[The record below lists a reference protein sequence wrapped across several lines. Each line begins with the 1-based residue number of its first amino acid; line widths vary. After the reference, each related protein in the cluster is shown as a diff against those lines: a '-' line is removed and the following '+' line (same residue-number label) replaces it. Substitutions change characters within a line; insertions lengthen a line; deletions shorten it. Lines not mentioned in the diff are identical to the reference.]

1 MFNFNNSKIYL
12 DYASTTSISDK
23 VLKKM
28 MPYFNDVFFNASSI
42 HKGGV
47 LAKNAIKESREII
60 ARGLSVKAQD
70 VYFVGSGTESVN
82 LALLGVARKFLFDEK
97 FKNELNGEKPHLIIT
112 EIEHPSVMEAARTLA
127 SEGADVTILP
137 VLQNGLIHPQT
148 VRAAIKPNT
157 VLVSIMFANNE
168 IGTIL
173 PISKI
178 GKEIL
183 ELKKSFGREKD
194 QFPFF
199 HTDASQAVNYFSVQ
213 VEKLGV
219 DLMTID
225 AGKFY
230 GPKGV
235 GVLYKRSSVPILPII
250 FGGSQESGLRA
261 GTENTAGIVGCAE
274 AFKEAQKIRES
285 ESKRLIE
292 LRDIFI
298 KEVLAKFPEATLN
311 GDEKERL
318 PNNVNICFPGSN
330 AEFLVLALDA
340 KSISVS
346 STTACKSLGD
356 TSYSYVVEAIG
367 KKDCAS
373 SSIRFSFGRDTD
385 AKKLKKVIKVLE
397 NLKLDLKL

>member
-1 MFNFNNSKIYL
+1 MFSFNNRRIYL
-12 DYASTTSISDK
+12 DYAATTPVSK
-23 VLKKM
+23 TVLKKM
-28 MPYFNDVFFNASSI
+28 QPFHNEVFFNPSSI

-47 LAKNAIKESREII
+47 LAKNAVKDSREII
-60 ARGLSVKAQD
+60 ARGLSVKSQD
-70 VYFVGSGTESVN
+70 VYFVGSGTGSIN
-82 LALLGVARKFLFDEK
+82 IALLGVLRKFLIDED
-97 FKNELNGEKPHLIIT
+97 FKKELNGEKPHLIIS
-112 EIEHPSVMEAARTLA
+112 EIEHPAVMEVARTLV
-127 SEGADVTILP
+127 SEGVELTILP

-157 VLVSIMFANNE
+157 VLISIMFANNE

-178 GKEIL
+178 SKEIQDF
-183 ELKKSFGREKD
+183 KKDLGREKN

-225 AGKFY
+225 SGKFY

-235 GVLYKRSSVPILPII
+235 GVLYKKHWVPISPII
-250 FGGSQESGLRA
+250 FGGSQENGLRA
-261 GTENTAGIVGCAE
+261 GTENVAGIVGCAE
-274 AFKEAQKIRES
+274 AFKEAQKNRES
-285 ESKRLIE
+285 ESERLTK
-292 LRDIFI
+292 LRDFFI
-298 KEVLAKFPEATLN
+298 KEILNKFPTATLN

-318 PNNVNICFPGSN
+318 PNNVNICFPKSN
-330 AEFLVLALDA
+330 AEFLVLSLDA
-340 KSISVS
+340 KNIAVS

-356 TSYSYVVEAIG
+356 TAYSYVVEALG
-367 KKDCAS
+367 KPECAS

-385 AKKLKKVIKVLE
+385 LKKLKKVIKVLE
-397 NLKLDLKL
+397 KINLI

>member
-1 MFNFNNSKIYL
+1 MFKFNNSKIFL
-12 DYASTTSISDK
+12 DYAATTPVSK
-23 VLKKM
+23 LVFKKM
-28 MPYFNDVFFNASSI
+28 RPFFSDFFFNASSI

-47 LAKNAIKESREII
+47 IAKNAIKESREII
-60 ARGLSVKAQD
+60 ARGLSVKSQD
-70 VYFVGSGTESVN
+70 IYFVGSGTESVN
-82 LALLGVARKFLFDEK
+82 LALLGVVRKFLSDEELK
-97 FKNELNGEKPHLIIT
+97 SELNGQKPHLIIT
-112 EIEHPSVMEAARTLA
+112 EIEHPAVLETARTLA
-127 SEGADVTILP
+127 SEGVEVTILP
-137 VLQNGLIHPQT
+137 VLQNGLVHPHS

-157 VLVSIMFANNE
+157 VLISIMFANNE
-168 IGTIL
+168 IGTVL

-183 ELKKSFGREKD
+183 EVKKDFGREKN

-225 AGKFY
+225 SGKFY

-235 GVLYKRSSVPILPII
+235 GVLYKKSSVPISPII
-250 FGGSQESGLRA
+250 FGGSQENGLRA
-261 GTENTAGIVGCAE
+261 GTENVAGIVGCAT
-274 AFKEAQKIRES
+274 AFAESQKIRES
-285 ESKRLIE
+285 ETKRLSG
-292 LRDIFI
+292 LRDFLINEI
-298 KEVLAKFPEATLN
+298 LEQIPGTSLN

-330 AEFLVLALDA
+330 AEFLVLSLDA
-340 KSISVS
+340 KNISVS

-356 TSYSYVVEAIG
+356 TSYSYVIESIG
-367 KKDCAS
+367 KKVCAS

-385 AKKLKKVIKVLE
+385 LKKLKKVIRVLKS
-397 NLKLDLKL
+397 LKLDFE